1 MPRRTVLLIASLGA
15 AFLGVLLVIVY
26 VNGVDSRARKGQEIV
41 EVLYT
46 KVPIQLGTSGATAEQ
61 GGAFELR
68 KVARDAAA
76 AGALS
81 SVGPIQGLTALIAI
95 PAGQP
100 VTSSQWGES
109 NATSSLAIP
118 GTKVAISIQ
127 LGDTQRVAG
136 FVTPGSDVAI
146 FITRNNATNVLIP
159 RVRVLAVG
167 SSTINGS
174 AGNSEPVAS
183 SIFTLAL
190 DQNDAEKVILG
201 QGNGALS
208 FALLS
213 KDSRTGR
220 NGRTTTSDLR

>member
-15 AFLGVLLVIVY
+15 AFLGVLLVILY

-46 KVPIQLGTSGATAEQ
+46 KVPIQLGTLGSIAEQ

-68 KVARDAAA
+68 KVPRDAAA

-81 SVGPIQGLTALIAI
+81 SVGPIESLTALSAI

-100 VTSSQWGES
+100 VSSAQWGQAS
-109 NATSSLAIP
+109 SSSSLSIP
-118 GTKVAISIQ
+118 GTKVAISLQ

-136 FVTPGSDVAI
+136 FVNPGADVAI
-146 FITRNNATNVLIP
+146 FITRNSSTNVLIP

-167 SSTINGS
+167 ATTANGS
-174 AGNSEPVAS
+174 AGNNEALPTT
-183 SIFTLAL
+183 IFTLAL
-190 DQNDAEKVILG
+190 DQNNAQKVILG
-201 QGNGALS
+201 QASGQLT

-213 KDSRTGR
+213 KDSRADGS
-220 NGRTTTSDLR
+220 GRTTTSDLR